1 MSSSRSIMLTH
12 ALSRGIESIL
22 VLTCAVSQ
30 PGARRLLYELAIHEM
45 FHPTDLLPRYVCD
58 GVQGRQMD
66 TCFTV
71 QPQLFPHH
79 RSVGPK
85 ARFSDISDHGDGYND

>member
-30 PGARRLLYELAIHEM
+30 PGARRLLYELAIYRVSDS
-45 FHPTDLLPRYVCD
+45 TDLMLHFLCN
-58 GVQGRQMD
+58 GVLGQQMG
-66 TCFTV
+66 TYFTV
-71 QPQLFPHH
+71 QPQLFQH
-79 RSVGPK
+79 RRPIGPE
-85 ARFSDISDHGDGYND
+85 AGFSDISDHEDGHND